1 MDFTTFKK
9 QLVKQVILFIG
20 LLLSFTAGAQQI
32 EGVVVN
38 KHNEPLPNVQ
48 VAIVNTTHLTST
60 NETGFFTLSVKDTGR
75 YELYFSHVEI
85 GSHSQWVSIGK
96 DPIEVHI
103 SLTANVEEL
112 TEITIYNKSTGALI
126 DTRLKDIEGTIIL
139 ASKKNDL
146 VLVDASAANKATD
159 NARQLFAKVPGL
171 NIWESDN
178 AGLQLGIGVRG
189 LSPNRTSNFNTRQNG
204 YDIAAD
210 ALGYP
215 ESYYTP
221 PSHAVERIEVV
232 RGAASLQYGTQFGG
246 MLNFKMKGAPE
257 KEKFAIQIRNSG
269 GSFGLWNSYNSV
281 GGRLGKFSYFA
292 YSQLKRGQ
300 GWRHNSDFSRNDG
313 HINLG
318 YQFSDRFKASLE
330 YTTMNYLTQ
339 QAGGLT
345 DRMFEIDPRQTIR
358 TRNWFSVK
366 WNIAS
371 LNFDYILTPKAS
383 INSKT
388 FGLMG
393 QRMALGYLGTSNA
406 VDPMENRDLLWDHYR
421 NFGHETRFIQKYK
434 TGKAFSALATGVR
447 LYQGNTHKQQGDGS
461 DGNTADFAFLNPNN
475 LERSD
480 FTFPSRNLALF
491 AENSF
496 AIGKRLTITPG
507 VRYEWIQTQAEGTFR
522 ETRTNLAGDT
532 IFDKSSASTLS
543 NTRGFALMGL
553 GAGYKINQWFETY
566 GNMAQ
571 NYRAI
576 NFNDMKVV
584 NPNFSVDPNLQDE
597 HGFNADLG
605 IRGRYKKVVNLDISG
620 FFLSYQNKIGEV
632 LAEDPEMFRVYRF
645 RTNISDALTWGLES
659 FIEADLVNLVKRS
672 KSNSSL
678 LVFGNLT
685 LMDAYYTGSKE
696 QAFYH
701 KKVEQVPAK
710 MLRTGAT
717 YQYKELGFSWQYSH
731 TSEQFTDATNTV
743 SSANAIHGVIPAF
756 GVMDCSIK
764 YQKSWLSLNAGV
776 NNLLNHN
783 YFTRRAA
790 GYPGPGVIPSDG
802 RNWFVTVGVD
812 I

>member
-1 MDFTTFKK
+1 MDFTTFRK
-9 QLVKQVILFIG
+9 QILKYGI
-20 LLLSFTAGAQQI
+20 LLIALLTTFATGAQTI
-32 EGVVVN
+32 EGTVVN
-38 KHNEPLPNVQ
+38 DRNEPLSNVQ
-48 VAIVNTTHLTST
+48 VALVNTTQLTLT
-60 NETGFFTLSVKDTGR
+60 NETGFFKLTAKDTGK
-75 YELYFSHVEI
+75 YEVYFSHIEI
-85 GSHSQWVSIGK
+85 GSYTQWVRLGK
-96 DPIEVHI
+96 DPLELHI
-103 SLTANVEEL
+103 TLTANVEEL

-126 DTRLKDIEGTIIL
+126 DTRLKDIEGSVIL
-139 ASKKNDL
+139 GSKKNDM
-146 VLVDASAANKATD
+146 VLVDASAGNKATD

-246 MLNFKMKGAPE
+246 MLNFKMKNAPTDE
-257 KEKFAIQIRNSG
+257 KIAIQIRNSA
-269 GSFGLWNSYNSV
+269 GSFGLWNSFNSV
-281 GGRLGKFSYFA
+281 GGRLGKFSYYA

-300 GWRHNSDFSRNDG
+300 GWREHSAFNRNDG

-318 YQFSDRFKASLE
+318 YRFSDRLQASLE

-345 DRMFEIDPRQTIR
+345 DRMFETAPRQTIR
-358 TRNWFSVK
+358 ERNWFGVK

-371 LNFDYILTPKAS
+371 LNVDFVLTPKSS

-393 QRMALGYLGTSNA
+393 QRTALGYLGTSNA
-406 VDPMENRDLLWDHYR
+406 IDPLGNRDLLWDHYR

-434 TGKAFSALATGVR
+434 TGKAFSALAAGIR
-447 LYQGNTHKQQGDGS
+447 LYQGNTHKQQGDGN
-461 DGNTADFAFLNPNN
+461 DGHQADFEFLNPDN
-475 LERSD
+475 LEKSD
-480 FTFPSRNLALF
+480 FTFPSRNLAVF
-491 AENSF
+491 VENSF

-507 VRYEWIQTQAEGTFR
+507 IRYEWIQTEAEGMFR

-532 IFDKSSASTLS
+532 LLDKTSQSQLS

-553 GAGYKINQWFETY
+553 GAGYKMNKWFELY

-584 NPNFSVDPNLQDE
+584 NPNFSVDPDLQDE
-597 HGFNADLG
+597 RGFNADLG
-605 IRGRYKKVVNLDISG
+605 VRGRYKKVLNMDVSG
-620 FFLSYQNKIGEV
+620 FFLAYQNKIGEV

-659 FIEADLVNLVKRS
+659 FMETDLVNLVKRS

-685 LMDAYYTGSKE
+685 VMNAYYTGSKE
-696 QAFYH
+696 QAFYR
-701 KKVEQVPAK
+701 KRVEQVPAR

-717 YQYKELGFSWQYSH
+717 YQYKELGVSWQYSY

-764 YQKSWLSLNAGV
+764 YQKSWLSLNAGI
-776 NNLLNHN
+776 NNLLNNN

>member
-1 MDFTTFKK
+1 MDFAIFK
-9 QLVKQVILFIG
+9 QRVLRRIVFAIACLMSLGVQAQVI
-20 LLLSFTAGAQQI
+20 
-32 EGVVVN
+32 EGTVVN
-38 KHNEPLPNVQ
+38 EHNEPLNNVQ
-48 VAIVNTTHLTST
+48 VALVNTTILTFT
-60 NETGFFTLSVKDTGR
+60 NETGAFSLTAKDTGT
-75 YELYFSHVEI
+75 YEIFFSHIEI
-85 GSHSQWVSIGK
+85 GSYSRWVRLGDRPMK
-96 DPIEVHI
+96 LHI
-103 SLTANVEEL
+103 TLSPDVEEL
-112 TEITIYNKSTGALI
+112 SGITVYDESSGALVQ
-126 DTRLKDIEGTIIL
+126 TRLKSIEGVFLL

-146 VLVDASAANKATD
+146 VLVDANAGNKATD

-221 PSHAVERIEVV
+221 PSHAVNRIEVV

-257 KEKFAIQIRNSG
+257 KDKLAIQIRNSA
-269 GSFGLWNSYNSV
+269 GSFGLWNSFNSV
-281 GGRLGKFSYFA
+281 GGNIGKFSYYA

-300 GWRHNSDFSRNDG
+300 GWRPNSGFNRNDG

-318 YQFSDRFKASLE
+318 YRFSDRLKASLE

-345 DRMFEIDPRQTIR
+345 DRMFETDPMQSIR
-358 TRNWFSVK
+358 SRNWFGVK

-371 LNFDYILTPKAS
+371 LNVDYILSPKSS

-406 VDPMENRDLLWDHYR
+406 TDPMGNRDLLWDRYR
-421 NFGHETRFIQKYK
+421 NFGHETRFIHKYK
-434 TGKAFSALATGVR
+434 TGKSFSALATGVR
-447 LYQGNTHKQQGDGS
+447 LYQGNTHKRQGDGN
-461 DGNTADFAFLNPNN
+461 DGSMADFEYLNPDN

-491 AENSF
+491 AENVFSL
-496 AIGKRLTITPG
+496 GKRLTITPG
-507 VRYEWIQTQAEGTFR
+507 VRYEWIQTAAEGTFR
-522 ETRTNLAGDT
+522 EIRTNLAGDT
-532 IFDKSSASTLS
+532 LLDKSSASTLS
-543 NTRGFALMGL
+543 NSRGFMLMGI
-553 GAGYKINQWFETY
+553 GAGYHVSKSFELY
-566 GNMAQ
+566 GNLAQ

-597 HGFNADLG
+597 RGFNADLG
-605 IRGRYKKVVNLDISG
+605 IRGRYKKMLNLDVSG
-620 FFLSYQNKIGEV
+620 FFLAYQNKIGEV

-659 FIEADLVNLVKRS
+659 FAEVDLVNMVKRD

-685 LMDAYYTGSKE
+685 LMNAYYTGSKE
-696 QAFYH
+696 EAFYH
-701 KKVEQVPAK
+701 KRVEQVPAR

-717 YQYKELGFSWQYSH
+717 YQYKELGISWQYSY
-731 TSEQFTDATNTV
+731 TSEQFTDATNTI
-743 SSANAIHGVIPAF
+743 SSANAIHGIIPAF
-756 GVMDCSIK
+756 GVMDASIN
-764 YQKSWLSLNAGV
+764 YQKSWLSLSAGI
-776 NNLLNHN
+776 NNLLNN
-783 YFTRRAA
+783 YYFTRRAA
-790 GYPGPGVIPSDG
+790 GYPGPGVIPADG
-802 RNWFVTVGVD
+802 RNWFVTLGID